1 MYAVLRQLLIRK
13 SAVVVAICLPFALA
27 ACGGGGGGGG
37 GGDAGSPAPGT
48 TSPPTPTTPSVPSS
62 GWGSAQQLGTLR
74 DTFYTDIYQTSVAV
88 NDSNRAVVAWT
99 EWGDCGGTI
108 WVSLF
113 DGTQWSTALNIGAT
127 AGRAERVAM
136 NAAGDAA
143 VVWQQNYGPLCVEG
157 TEIWV
162 RRLTAGVWQTA
173 ERVSD
178 ASGSNSSFYAVDPV
192 VTLDDA
198 GNLTVAW
205 SQMRIGTP
213 SEIQGTF
220 VRRFNGTSWSTATK
234 ISTPDR
240 YSWETQAGV
249 DAAGNVTVVW
259 RQNTNPYDPGQTA
272 GGPIQPA
279 IWAARYVSASGNW
292 TPAARIGSPN
302 FTMTYDS
309 EDRPRLSVSSTGH
322 VGVIWEGSVGGEPES
337 VYSAHFDPVAGA
349 WSNAVPLE
357 QGANLAYWPDIAT
370 DTAGNMQG
378 VWVQDEAGITNLY
391 AARFDSSSGTW
402 GTPLLIET
410 SDTDVD
416 PPSVGIDASGR
427 ALVVWSQ
434 ISGISNILSAR
445 YVAATGPEDTVSIG
459 YSGDQSL
466 AVNAAGFAVVAQP
479 KINYGPTNF
488 TTSAYATIYV
498 P

>member
-1 MYAVLRQLLIRK
+1 MYALLRQPLIRK
-13 SAVVVAICLPFALA
+13 SAIAVAVCLPFTLA

-37 GGDAGSPAPGT
+37 AGSPAPGT
-48 TSPPTPTTPSVPSS
+48 TPQPVPTTPSVPSS

-74 DTFYTDIYQTSVAV
+74 GTFYTDIYRTSVAV
-88 NDSNRAVVAWT
+88 NDSNRAIVAWT
-99 EWGDCGGTI
+99 ESGNCGGTVWI
-108 WVSLF
+108 SQF
-113 DGTQWSTALNIGAT
+113 DGTQWSTALNIDAT
-127 AGRAERVAM
+127 AASAERVAM
-136 NAAGDAA
+136 NASGDAA
-143 VVWQQNYGPLCVEG
+143 VVWQQNYGPLCAEG
-157 TEIWV
+157 AEIWV
-162 RRLTAGVWQTA
+162 RRLTAGAWQTA

-178 ASGSNSSFYAVDPV
+178 ASGVNSSFYAIDPV

-205 SQMRIGTP
+205 SQMRTGTL

-220 VRRFNGTSWSTATK
+220 VRRFNGTSWSAATK

-259 RQNTNPYDPGQTA
+259 RQDTNPYDTSQTA
-272 GGPIQPA
+272 GSPIQPA
-279 IWAARYVSASGNW
+279 IWAARYVSASGSW
-292 TPAARIGSPN
+292 TSAARIGSPN

-309 EDRPRLSVSSTGH
+309 EDHPRLSVSSTGH

-337 VYSAHFDPVAGA
+337 IYSARFDPVAGA
-349 WSNAVPLE
+349 WLNAVPLE
-357 QGANLAYWPDIAT
+357 QSANLAYWPEIAT

-391 AARFDSSSGTW
+391 TARFDRSSGTW
-402 GTPLLIET
+402 GTPLLVEIL
-410 SDTDVD
+410 DTNVA

-434 ISGISNILSAR
+434 VSGISNTLFAR
-445 YVAATGPEDTVSIG
+445 HIVATGPEDTVPIG
-459 YSGDQSL
+459 YGGDQSL

-479 KINYGPTNF
+479 KVNYSSTGF

>member
-1 MYAVLRQLLIRK
+1 MPLVSRQQKLRTSVIAVFIG
-13 SAVVVAICLPFALA
+13 LPLMLG

-37 GGDAGSPAPGT
+37 ADSSAPGT
-48 TSPPTPTTPSVPSS
+48 TPSPTPSTPSVPSS

-74 DTFYTDIYQTSVAV
+74 DTFYTDIHRTSVAV
-88 NDSNRAVVAWT
+88 NDSNRAIVAWT
-99 EWGDCGGTI
+99 ESGDCGGTV
-108 WVSLF
+108 WVSQF
-113 DGTQWSTALNIGAT
+113 DGKQWGTAFNIGAS
-127 AGRAERVAM
+127 AARAERVAM
-136 NAAGDAA
+136 NASGDAA
-143 VVWQQNYGPLCVEG
+143 VVWQQNSGPSCVEG
-157 TEIWV
+157 AEVWV

-178 ASGSNSSFYAVDPV
+178 VSGSNSSFYAIDPV

-205 SQMRIGTP
+205 SEQRPRTA

-259 RQNTNPYDPGQTA
+259 RQDTNLYDPGQTA

-279 IWAARYVSASGNW
+279 IWAARYVSASGSW

-302 FTMTYDS
+302 FTMTHDS
-309 EDRPRLSVSSTGH
+309 EDRPQLSVSSTGH
-322 VGVIWEGSVGGEPES
+322 VGVIWEARVGGEPES
-337 VYSAHFDPVAGA
+337 IYSARFDPVAGA
-349 WSNAVPLE
+349 WSNAVPIE
-357 QGANLAYWPDIAT
+357 QSANLAYWPQIAT
-370 DTAGNMQG
+370 DSAGNMQG
-378 VWVQDEAGITNLY
+378 VWVQGEAGIGNLY
-391 AARFDSSSGTW
+391 TARFDSSNGTW
-402 GTPLLIET
+402 DSPLLIET
-410 SDTDVD
+410 LDTDVA
-416 PPSVGIDASGR
+416 PPSVGIDASAR

-434 ISGISNILSAR
+434 ASGNSERLFAR
-445 YVAATGPEDTVSIG
+445 HIAATGPGDTVPVG
-459 YSGDQSL
+459 YGTDQSL
-466 AVNAAGFAVVAQP
+466 AVNAGGFAVVAQP
-479 KINYGPTNF
+479 KVNYSSTSF
-488 TTSAYATIYV
+488 TTSAYATIHT